1 MLGGISQLLQDASHR
16 PGRVEAERLP
26 QRDALLARAALDG
39 ARGRVQRGISA
50 FERAPQFLT
59 GRNAV
64 LPAVLPIRARPPRLG
79 LVGHSTMPQSS
90 ASMSVWLASQPMRIS
105 PVAVFMVMHGRTV
118 AAPPFASAKA

>member
-79 LVGHSTMPQSS
+79 LVLLIDRP
-90 ASMSVWLASQPMRIS
+90 ASRLAF
-105 PVAVFMVMHGRTV
+105 VGAVRFHWIH
-118 AAPPFASAKA
+118 